1 MDMLNSLQ
9 TVFAAVIDYSVSVF
23 KTQQSYTY
31 PGRGIDMDEDYEDW
45 SIQDLRDRVRLV
57 QELDA
62 LADEMVQQAVQMAKD
77 YSVEEVEILVPQT
90 RVVLV
95 PNC

>member
-1 MDMLNSLQ
+1 
-9 TVFAAVIDYSVSVF
+9 
-23 KTQQSYTY
+23 
-31 PGRGIDMDEDYEDW
+31 MDEDYEDW

-57 QELDA
+57 QDLDA

>member
-1 MDMLNSLQ
+1 
-9 TVFAAVIDYSVSVF
+9 
-23 KTQQSYTY
+23 
-31 PGRGIDMDEDYEDW
+31 MDEDYEDW

-57 QELDA
+57 QDLDA
-62 LADEMVQQAVQMAKD
+62 LADEMVHQAVQMAMD
-77 YSVEEVEILVPQT
+77 YSVEQVEILVPQT

>member
-1 MDMLNSLQ
+1 
-9 TVFAAVIDYSVSVF
+9 
-23 KTQQSYTY
+23 
-31 PGRGIDMDEDYEDW
+31 MDEDYEDW

-95 PNC
+95 PNR

>member
-1 MDMLNSLQ
+1 
-9 TVFAAVIDYSVSVF
+9 
-23 KTQQSYTY
+23 
-31 PGRGIDMDEDYEDW
+31 MDEDYEDW
-45 SIQDLRDRVRLV
+45 SIQDLRDRDRLV

>member
-1 MDMLNSLQ
+1 
-9 TVFAAVIDYSVSVF
+9 
-23 KTQQSYTY
+23 
-31 PGRGIDMDEDYEDW
+31 MDEDYEDW

-62 LADEMVQQAVQMAKD
+62 LADEMVQQAVQMAMD
-77 YSVEEVEILVPQT
+77 YSVEQVEILVPQT

>member
-1 MDMLNSLQ
+1 
-9 TVFAAVIDYSVSVF
+9 
-23 KTQQSYTY
+23 
-31 PGRGIDMDEDYEDW
+31 MDEDYEDW

-57 QELDA
+57 QDLDA
-62 LADEMVQQAVQMAKD
+62 LAGEMVQQAVQMAMD
-77 YSVEEVEILVPQT
+77 YSVEKVEILVPQT